1 MRELSPWSRRVLA
14 LGLLFMLPFLVVLW
28 IVLPVWQGFAD
39 RDRLIADQGRLLQN
53 YRRAAASVPQL
64 EARLTRLKQLQAS
77 QPGLLPTAAPA
88 QAAALLQ
95 NRLKQMVATTGGT
108 LQSVQPQPPV
118 DGHGLQQIRLRL
130 ELEATWET
138 LVPLLGAIEQSVPF
152 LFADRLA
159 IRGGNASASATTT
172 NPRLSVA
179 LEIHGFM
186 RPLP

>member
-1 MRELSPWSRRVLA
+1 VLA

-28 IVLPVWQGFAD
+28 IVVPVWQGFAA
-39 RDRLIADQGRLLQN
+39 RDQLIADEGRLLRD
-53 YRRAAASVPQL
+53 YRRAVAAVPQL
-64 EARLTRLKQLQAS
+64 EARLARLKHLQAS
-77 QPGLLPTAAPA
+77 QPGLLPPAAPA

-95 NRLKQMVATTGGT
+95 DRLKQMVAVAGGT

-159 IRGGNASASATTT
+159 IRGNSNVAVPSTTT
-172 NPRLSVA
+172 NPRLAVA
-179 LEIHGFM
+179 LEVHGFM
-186 RPLP
+186 RPSP